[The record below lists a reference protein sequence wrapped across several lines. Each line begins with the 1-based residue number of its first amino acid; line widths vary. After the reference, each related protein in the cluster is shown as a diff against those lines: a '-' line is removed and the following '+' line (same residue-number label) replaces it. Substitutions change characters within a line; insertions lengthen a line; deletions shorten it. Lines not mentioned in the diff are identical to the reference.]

1 MIKNVLSVVG
11 VAILI
16 VCLLTYPTMY
26 LWNWLMPEIFGL
38 KTLTFIETLGLLFL
52 ARLLISTSNTNN
64 NNK

>member
-1 MIKNVLSVVG
+1 MIKNVLIVVG